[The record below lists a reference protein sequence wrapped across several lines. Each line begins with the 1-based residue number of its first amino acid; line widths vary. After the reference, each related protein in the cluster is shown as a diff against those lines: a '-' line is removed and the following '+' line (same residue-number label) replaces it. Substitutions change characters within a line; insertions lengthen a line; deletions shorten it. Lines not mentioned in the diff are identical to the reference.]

1 MITPKLKKCAG
12 CGEDK
17 SIWKNYLG
25 EKFCKDCWYKKE
37 PINHPKQKQP
47 LKGKS
52 DKRNVL
58 DQLYSKLR
66 KEFLTKNPYCQA
78 KLQGCSAI
86 ATDVHHM
93 KGRGVYYLDQSTWI
107 GLCRACHQYIEL
119 HPKEAKELGF
129 SDERLT
135 TIKKSDYDKP
145 QDETEV
151 L

>member
-37 PINHPKQKQP
+37 PISHPKQKTP

-66 KEFLTKNPYCQA
+66 KEFLIKNPYCQA

-86 ATDVHHM
+86 ATDVHHK
-93 KGRGVYYLDQSTWI
+93 KGRGSYYLDQNTWI
-107 GLCRACHQYIEL
+107 GLCRACHQWITD
-119 HPKEAKELGF
+119 HN
-129 SDERLT
+129 SDAIKMGLSVSRLNNNLE
-135 TIKKSDYDKP
+135 D
-145 QDETEV
+145 
-151 L
+151 

>member
-12 CGEDK
+12 CGQDK

-37 PINHPKQKQP
+37 PINYPKQKTP

-52 DKRNVL
+52 DKRDVL
-58 DQLYSKLR
+58 DQLYSKVR
-66 KEFLTKNPYCQA
+66 KDFLIKNPYCRA

-86 ATDVHHM
+86 ATDVHHK
-93 KGRGVYYLDQSTWI
+93 KGRGLYYLDQNTWLP
-107 GLCRACHQYIEL
+107 LCRACHQWIEL

-129 SDERLT
+129 SDSRLN
-135 TIKKSDYDKP
+135 
-145 QDETEV
+145 
-151 L
+151 